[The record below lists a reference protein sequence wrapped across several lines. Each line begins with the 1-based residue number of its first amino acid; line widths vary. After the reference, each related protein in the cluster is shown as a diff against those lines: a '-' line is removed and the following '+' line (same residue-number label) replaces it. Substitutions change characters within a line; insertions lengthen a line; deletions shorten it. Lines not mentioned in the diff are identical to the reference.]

1 MPVGRSPTKS
11 TAFRGAND
19 PPKMA
24 GLGVVRG
31 RAHRQDASDTFTMER
46 TFFRRR
52 PDFNGHA
59 SPLRAI
65 GMVVG
70 ARHAS
75 PGVIHANAVDVWINR
90 AGQDIRGRRVR
101 RPYGTHLR
109 GGESRISGS
118 DQQGSNHQGH
128 DRHDVDQD
136 VHTWAGGV
144 FERIANRVAD
154 NCRGMSIGALAA

>member
-1 MPVGRSPTKS
+1 
-11 TAFRGAND
+11 
-19 PPKMA
+19 MA

-46 TFFRRR
+46 TFFRQR
-52 PDFNGHA
+52 PDFNG
-59 SPLRAI
+59 
-65 GMVVG
+65 
-70 ARHAS
+70 HAS
-75 PGVIHANAVDVWINR
+75 PGVIHANAVDVWIHR

-101 RPYGTHLR
+101 RPYRTQLR

-136 VHTWAGGV
+136 VHTRAGGV

-154 NCRGMSIGALAA
+154 NCCGVSIGALAA

>member
-1 MPVGRSPTKS
+1 
-11 TAFRGAND
+11 
-19 PPKMA
+19 MA

-46 TFFRRR
+46 SFFRRC
-52 PDFNGHA
+52 PDFNG
-59 SPLRAI
+59 
-65 GMVVG
+65 
-70 ARHAS
+70 HAS

-90 AGQDIRGRRVR
+90 AGQDIRRRRVR

-118 DQQGSNHQGH
+118 DQQRSDHQGH

-136 VHTWAGGV
+136 VHTRAGGI
-144 FERIANRVAD
+144 FERISNRVAD
-154 NCRGMSIGALAA
+154 DGRGMSIGALAA

>member
-1 MPVGRSPTKS
+1 MPRPHPATPRVAHHLEAMPRPYPATPSV
-11 TAFRGAND
+11 AHHFRG
-19 PPKMA
+19 
-24 GLGVVRG
+24 
-31 RAHRQDASDTFTMER
+31 
-46 TFFRRR
+46 
-52 PDFNGHA
+52 
-59 SPLRAI
+59 
-65 GMVVG
+65 
-70 ARHAS
+70 HAS

-90 AGQDIRGRRVR
+90 AGQDIRRRRVR

-136 VHTWAGGV
+136 VHTRAGGV